1 LRLGVSIAMLETVF
15 LVVLQLGTL
24 AVLWL
29 LNPLTQSATDTFALY
44 LSLNLV
50 AFAIISYTY
59 RSIKNG
65 RVPSQTWKAVGYLV
79 LMVLVVSNL
88 VLA

>member
-1 LRLGVSIAMLETVF
+1 MRLGVSIVMLETIF
-15 LVVLQLGTL
+15 LVALQVGTL

-29 LNPLTQSATDTFALY
+29 LKPLTQSATDTFALY
-44 LSLNLV
+44 LSMNLV

-65 RVPSQTWKAVGYLV
+65 RAPSQTWKAIGYLV